1 MSLEEGLRAYFGEG
15 ERRVVLVGVGNPIR
29 GDDAVGPRVIELLEA
44 KPLEA
49 VLLLNTESVPEAFTG
64 KVEEF
69 KPTHVLM
76 IDAANFK
83 GVPGETKLISGA
95 QIGGQAIST
104 HNLPLNI
111 FISYIEKSL
120 GVSVLL
126 LGIQPLSIGL
136 GEPMSEPVEA
146 SAVSVVDAL
155 YKILSE

>member
-1 MSLEEGLRAYFGEG
+1 MSLEQGLREYFGTEQK
-15 ERRVVLVGVGNPIR
+15 RVVIVGVGNPIR
-29 GDDAVGPRVIELLEA
+29 GDDAVGPKIIELLEETPM
-44 KPLEA
+44 KD

-76 IDAANFK
+76 VDAANFR
-83 GVPGETKLISGA
+83 GAPGETKLITGE

-104 HNLPLNI
+104 HSLPLNI

-120 GVSVLL
+120 SVDVLL

-136 GEPMSEPVEA
+136 GAPMTEPLEA
-146 SAVSVVDAL
+146 AAVSVANTL
-155 YKILSE
+155 YQILSE